1 MSSSTYAS
9 ALGRLLVHFPEF
21 LPKESYPALV
31 AANDVNEITKTL
43 EATPYGPEI
52 NASAASYQGAPLL
65 EIAINRTTVRRNKI
79 ALESCPFAGKPIL
92 GAYLRRWDVQNI
104 GLILS
109 AKAQGRPL
117 AETEPFL
124 VSAREIPAGLFA
136 GSMTID
142 DFRVLLQQPTV
153 EAVAQA
159 LVRFG
164 YGTALLGLLDDYN
177 RTKDI
182 FPLLQ
187 ALDRQ
192 YYQTALGSLQYF
204 QGDEWVVRSFLRG
217 EIDIR
222 NALLFLKAKDSELP
236 LEAAVTRFV
245 EGGDLPRSAFEDAY
259 GGRTVLDLVSSLSTR
274 FPARVEGNSLYSQ
287 NRTLTGYEVSLTR
300 ERAVR
305 ELKRLRTYPLSIAVA
320 FSYLFL
326 AELER
331 SDLRRII
338 YGKLYGL
345 TPTALDA
352 LLVVPK
358 L

>member
-9 ALGRLLVHFPEF
+9 SLGRLLVHFPEF
-21 LPKESYPALV
+21 LSKDAYPTLIS
-31 AANDVNEITKTL
+31 ANDLGEVTKFL
-43 EATPYGPEI
+43 EASSFGPEI
-52 NASAASYQGAPLL
+52 IASAASYQGAPLL
-65 EIAINRTTVRRNKI
+65 EVAINRTTVKRNKI
-79 ALESCPFAGKPIL
+79 ALESAPFAGKPIV

-117 AETEPFL
+117 AETETFL
-124 VSAREIPAGLFA
+124 VSSREIPAGLFA

-142 DFRVLLQQPTV
+142 DFRLLLQQPTI
-153 EAVAQA
+153 EAVAQS
-159 LVRFG
+159 LVKFG

-192 YYQTALGSLQYF
+192 YYQTALASLTYF
-204 QGDEWVVRSFLRG
+204 QGDEWVVRSFLRS

-222 NALLFLKAKDSELP
+222 NALLFLKAKDAELP
-236 LEAAVTRFV
+236 VEIAVTRII
-245 EGGDLPRSAFEDAY
+245 EGGDLSRSSFEDAY
-259 GGRTVLDLVSSLSTR
+259 SARSVPDLVSTLSAR
-274 FPARVEGNSLYSQ
+274 FPTLVEGNALYQQS
-287 NRTLTGYEVSLTR
+287 RTLTGYEVALSR
-300 ERAVR
+300 DRATR
-305 ELKRLRTYPLSIAVA
+305 ELKRLRSYPLSIAVT

-331 SDLRRII
+331 ADLRRVI

-345 TPTALDA
+345 GPQALEP
-352 LLVVPK
+352 LLVVPR